1 MCTFFVGAMCFVLK
15 GNQMTQMEEIYL
27 KNVEQRIQ
35 NFWNISHLRVFS
47 EEDMNR
53 IMAAYELAKEA
64 HCKQKRKT
72 GEPYIIHPIAV
83 ASIVAGDF
91 QLGVNPII
99 AAFLHDVVEDTKY
112 SIDDIRKMFGEDV
125 AFLVSVV
132 TKSKSKTYVM
142 SKQIDNFKQML
153 DSIHYDIRALLIKLA
168 DRLNNMRTL
177 SSMSPDKQMKIAG
190 ETDYFYAPLANRLGL
205 YGVKSELECLSM
217 KYRCPHEYDEI
228 NEALEKYKE
237 DKENELKEWIENIRM
252 HLNSCGIV
260 TDVYVKY
267 RSVYSIWRKMKGSGN
282 DFNHIRN
289 KYIIQIVFSDYA
301 GMTEK
306 NRCLQIY
313 SALTDL
319 CKELPG
325 SIHNYIDSPK
335 DNGYQSFHLKILDRH
350 GEWEEVH
357 ISSDRMM
364 YNSKMGCISGRTEGV
379 NRWIARF
386 KDVLQDIAFH
396 SNEGGFIENVV
407 SNFYY
412 DDILVFTPEGNG
424 IVLPKD
430 ATALDFAYEI
440 HSSIGN
446 HAQYARVN
454 GKLCSVK
461 TNLHRGDS
469 IEIGTKESVHPNHD
483 WLNHVIT
490 YKARRNILSYLK
502 KDKSDIDCGIHYD
515 RCSLCHPLPGDE
527 VVGFKCENGN
537 VMVHRRNCQEAIRL
551 ASEKGDN
558 IVNVDYK
565 ATCELYPV
573 TINVVAID
581 RYHLLIDLVH
591 VVTEDLKLDIDSL
604 HTVTVD
610 EIVDC
615 TINFSIHSV
624 QELNEVIVHINRI
637 EGVDEVKKIEK

>member
-1 MCTFFVGAMCFVLK
+1 MK
-15 GNQMTQMEEIYL
+15 MEEDYL
-27 KNVEQRIQ
+27 KMVDQRIE
-35 NFWNISHLRVFS
+35 NFWNIPHLQVFS
-47 EEDMNR
+47 KEDLDR
-53 IMAAYELAKEA
+53 IKAAYELAREA
-64 HCKQKRKT
+64 HSKQKRKT

-112 SIDDIRKMFGEDV
+112 SIDDIDERFGDDV
-125 AFLVSVV
+125 AFLVRVV
-132 TKSKSKTYVM
+132 TKTKSKTYVL

-177 SSMSPDKQMKIAG
+177 SSMPPDKQMKIAG

-228 NEALEKYKE
+228 DTALEKYKE
-237 DKENELKEWIENIRM
+237 DKEEELKAWTEYIRM
-252 HLNSCGIV
+252 HLNASGIV

-267 RSVYSIWRKMKGSGN
+267 RSVYSIWRKMKSTGN
-282 DFNHIRN
+282 DFKHISN
-289 KYIIQIVFSDYA
+289 KHIIQIVYSDYG

-313 SALTDL
+313 SSLTDL

-357 ISSDRMM
+357 ISSDRMI
-364 YNSKMGCISGRTEGV
+364 YNSRMGCISERAAGV

-396 SNEGGFIENVV
+396 SSDGGFIENVV

-424 IVLPKD
+424 VVLPKD

-440 HSSIGN
+440 HSNIGN
-446 HAQYARVN
+446 HAQYARIN
-454 GKLCSVK
+454 GKLSSVK
-461 TNLHRGDS
+461 TKLRRGDS
-469 IEIGTKESVHPNHD
+469 IEIGTKEDVHPNHE
-483 WLNHVIT
+483 WLKNVIT
-490 YKARRNILSYLK
+490 YKARRNIISYLK
-502 KDKSDIDCGIHYD
+502 KDKSEADCGDVHYD
-515 RCSLCHPLPGDE
+515 RCPLCHPLPGDE
-527 VVGFKCENGN
+527 VVGFKGDSGKIT
-537 VMVHRRNCQEAIRL
+537 VHRRNCQEAIRL
-551 ASEKGDN
+551 ASENGDH
-558 IVNVDYK
+558 IVSVDFK

-591 VVTEDLKLDIDSL
+591 VVTEDLRLGIDSL

-624 QELNEVIVHINRI
+624 QELHEVIAHINRI